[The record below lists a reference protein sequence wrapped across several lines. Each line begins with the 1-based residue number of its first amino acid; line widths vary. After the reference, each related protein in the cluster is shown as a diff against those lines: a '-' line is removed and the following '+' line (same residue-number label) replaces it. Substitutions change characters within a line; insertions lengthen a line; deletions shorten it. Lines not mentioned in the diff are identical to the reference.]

1 MIKPPSLQTD
11 YTFISAGDPA
21 LQWPEVDENAPADE
35 AAAQVKERER
45 AITTARDTGQYPIR
59 EGQTPV
65 MYRLRQIK
73 GSAFDW
79 FQGHIK
85 REQLGDLEAQALLMR
100 MGLVEIDGLGKVS
113 VGTPVKLTPTV
124 LAAPSEIV
132 DVLYESVGRMV
143 VAEIAIHLFGR
154 ATTPLP
160 TKSR

>member
-59 EGQTPV
+59 EGMTPV
-65 MYRLRQIK
+65 TYRLRQIK
-73 GSAFDW
+73 GTTFDW

-85 REQLGDLEAQALLMR
+85 REQLGELESHALLMR
-100 MGLVEIDGLGKVS
+100 LGLVEVDGLGKVS
-113 VGTPVKLTPTV
+113 VGTPAKIAGHIV
-124 LAAPSEIV
+124 APEDIV
-132 DVLYESVGRMV
+132 DVLYEKVGRAV
-143 VAEIAIHLFGR
+143 VMEIAAHLFGR

-160 TKSR
+160 SKSR